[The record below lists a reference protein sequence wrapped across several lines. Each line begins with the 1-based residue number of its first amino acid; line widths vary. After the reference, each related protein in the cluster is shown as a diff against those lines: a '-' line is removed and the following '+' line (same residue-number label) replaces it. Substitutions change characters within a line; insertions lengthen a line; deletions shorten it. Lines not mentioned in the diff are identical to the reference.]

1 MWFLYICRVLVRHAR
16 KIAQQYYL
24 MYQEEIPTAQLV
36 QKLASVIQEYTQ
48 SGWEEISEKEK
59 KKNIELAKKEKK

>member
-1 MWFLYICRVLVRHAR
+1 MFYQIHVLKCYKFMWFPFICRVLVRHAR

-36 QKLASVIQEYTQ
+36 QKLASVVQEYTQ
-48 SGWEEISEKEK
+48 SG
-59 KKNIELAKKEKK
+59 

>member
-1 MWFLYICRVLVRHAR
+1 MWLLFICRVLVRHAR

-36 QKLASVIQEYTQ
+36 QKLASVVQEYTQ
-48 SGWEEISEKEK
+48 SGWEETE
-59 KKNIELAKKEKK
+59 

>member
-1 MWFLYICRVLVRHAR
+1 
-16 KIAQQYYL
+16 

-48 SGWEEISEKEK
+48 SGWEEIIEK
-59 KKNIELAKKEKK
+59 KKEKEYWVGEKREKKDQFWYTVVLKFSLKQ